1 VKGCKVG
8 FDSYYPVRFGYLNLS
23 TIWRGLKVTL
33 KIFLV
38 LKKES
43 LRVLFSGV
51 DPDGIHPLSRDTRQ
65 GRVVEIP

>member
-1 VKGCKVG
+1 LRPEVKGCKVG

-38 LKKES
+38 LKKGE
-43 LRVLFSGV
+43 LTGFV
-51 DPDGIHPLSRDTRQ
+51 
-65 GRVVEIP
+65 